1 MAEEEGRRSPENA
14 FTVKR
19 SGRDQTLTAIQHLE
33 TSLGRAS
40 GSEGWLA
47 GVRSDVD
54 ALLAAMAGE
63 QEHARRPDDLMAM
76 IAAENPRR
84 FSSRVD
90 HLRAQYDD
98 MMRHVES
105 LWNQLDGVQPEQ
117 VDVTDLRH
125 RLGWVLQSIH
135 QYRAR
140 QTDLVYEAI
149 QLDLGDHNTQ
159 GDG

>member
-1 MAEEEGRRSPENA
+1 MAEEQGGRSPERA
-14 FTVKR
+14 FTIKR
-19 SGRDQTLTAIQHLE
+19 SGRDQTLGALQQLE

-40 GSEGWLA
+40 GSNEWLP

-54 ALLAAMAGE
+54 TLLAAMAEE
-63 QEHARRPDDLMAM
+63 QNLARRPDDLMAM

-84 FSSRVD
+84 FGSRVD
-90 HLRAQYDD
+90 HLREQYDD
-98 MMRHVES
+98 MVRQVKS
-105 LWNQLDGVQPEQ
+105 IRNQLDAVQPEQ

-149 QLDLGDHNTQ
+149 ELDLGQ
-159 GDG
+159 G